1 MAEKPIIEVQ
11 GLTKRFKG
19 LTAVHDVSFSVEKG
33 SITGMIGPNGA
44 GKSTTF
50 NMICG
55 YYPPTEGKIFYN
67 GEDIT
72 NKKAYEYTNMKIAR
86 TFQIMK
92 PLKNLSVLD
101 NVTAAAY
108 FGHAGAKSEKEA
120 KERAM
125 EVLHFTGLYEKRH
138 VISKDMGTPDQKRLE
153 MARALATKP
162 EVLFLDENMAGLN
175 PAETEEA
182 IQLIR
187 KINES
192 GVTILLIEHIMKA
205 VVSLCEKIIV
215 LHHGE
220 KIAEGTPEQVMND
233 PYVMEVYLGTKRR
246 AQVLKVEGLNA
257 GYGSVNILW
266 DIGFEVKDGEIVAIL
281 GSNGAGKTTMVR
293 TITGMVKASSGKV
306 EFNGEDLSGKSS
318 RVILDSGIVQVPE
331 GRQLFTEMTVLEN
344 LELGAFNKETKAHF
358 AENLEKCYNWFPKL
372 RERAKQAAGT
382 LSGGEQQM
390 VAVARALIGMPKLLI
405 LDEPS
410 LGLAPNIV
418 DDILEVAK
426 TMVKNDGI
434 SVLLVEQD
442 ITKALA
448 AADRGYVI
456 ENGRVALEGTAAELS
471 ANEHVKKA
479 YLGI

>member
-1 MAEKPIIEVQ
+1 M
-11 GLTKRFKG
+11 
-19 LTAVHDVSFSVEKG
+19 
-33 SITGMIGPNGA
+33 
-44 GKSTTF
+44 
-50 NMICG
+50 
-55 YYPPTEGKIFYN
+55 
-67 GEDIT
+67 
-72 NKKAYEYTNMKIAR
+72 
-86 TFQIMK
+86 
-92 PLKNLSVLD
+92 
-101 NVTAAAY
+101 
-108 FGHAGAKSEKEA
+108 
-120 KERAM
+120 
-125 EVLHFTGLYEKRH
+125 
-138 VISKDMGTPDQKRLE
+138 
-153 MARALATKP
+153 
-162 EVLFLDENMAGLN
+162 
-175 PAETEEA
+175 
-182 IQLIR
+182 
-187 KINES
+187 
-192 GVTILLIEHIMKA
+192 
-205 VVSLCEKIIV
+205 
-215 LHHGE
+215 
-220 KIAEGTPEQVMND
+220 
-233 PYVMEVYLGTKRR
+233 
-246 AQVLKVEGLNA
+246 LKVEGLNA

-405 LDEPS
+405 LDEPKSGPCPRTS
-410 LGLAPNIV
+410 L

>member
-1 MAEKPIIEVQ
+1 M
-11 GLTKRFKG
+11 
-19 LTAVHDVSFSVEKG
+19 
-33 SITGMIGPNGA
+33 
-44 GKSTTF
+44 
-50 NMICG
+50 
-55 YYPPTEGKIFYN
+55 
-67 GEDIT
+67 
-72 NKKAYEYTNMKIAR
+72 
-86 TFQIMK
+86 
-92 PLKNLSVLD
+92 
-101 NVTAAAY
+101 
-108 FGHAGAKSEKEA
+108 
-120 KERAM
+120 
-125 EVLHFTGLYEKRH
+125 
-138 VISKDMGTPDQKRLE
+138 
-153 MARALATKP
+153 
-162 EVLFLDENMAGLN
+162 
-175 PAETEEA
+175 
-182 IQLIR
+182 
-187 KINES
+187 
-192 GVTILLIEHIMKA
+192 
-205 VVSLCEKIIV
+205 
-215 LHHGE
+215 
-220 KIAEGTPEQVMND
+220 
-233 PYVMEVYLGTKRR
+233 
-246 AQVLKVEGLNA
+246 LKVEGLNA

-266 DIGFEVKDGEIVAIL
+266 DIGFEVKDGEIVSIL

-293 TITGMVKASSGKV
+293 TITGMVKA
-306 EFNGEDLSGKSS
+306 
-318 RVILDSGIVQVPE
+318 SGIVQVPE